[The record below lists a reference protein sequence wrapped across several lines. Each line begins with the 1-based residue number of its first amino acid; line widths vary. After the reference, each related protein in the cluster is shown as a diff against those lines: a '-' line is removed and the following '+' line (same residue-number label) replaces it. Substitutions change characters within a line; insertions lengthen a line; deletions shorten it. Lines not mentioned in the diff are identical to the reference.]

1 MDARDR
7 YLRILCLEDWRDTMG
22 ETPIAVLGLGEAGS
36 AFASDLI
43 AAGGHVRAYDPVITA
58 LPGAVNCVNEADAAR
73 TAGLILSVNT
83 GGAALSVFQ
92 AAADHVAAGAVWAD
106 MNTTAPTLKRR
117 LSTLASVRG
126 VAFADIAIMGAVA
139 GRGLAT
145 RLLASGDGA
154 PRAAMMLGAYG
165 AYAEVLD
172 GRQPNASFSEVCF
185 TRVCR
190 LPSSRLLRRHMP
202 WGWRTGC
209 GTTLLKNLPTHRRN
223 RSIRSCQG
231 HTAMPPAELTK
242 WKLQRRCSP
251 I

>member
-1 MDARDR
+1 MSALTIRLSPPYR
-7 YLRILCLEDWRDTMG
+7 
-22 ETPIAVLGLGEAGS
+22 GL
-36 AFASDLI
+36 SD
-43 AAGGHVRAYDPVITA
+43 
-58 LPGAVNCVNEADAAR
+58 CVNEADAAR

-126 VAFADIAIMGAVA
+126 RRRLRIFAIMGAVA

-190 LPSSRLLRRHMP
+190 LPSSRLLRRHTP

-209 GTTLLKNLPTHRRN
+209 GTTLLKNLPTHREIHQYGRLGDN
-223 RSIRSCQG
+223 R
-231 HTAMPPAELTK
+231 MPPESSTK

-251 I
+251 IYGLNRTLRARRRSLYVASAQDGADQG

>member
-1 MDARDR
+1 MEWTARDR

-43 AAGGHVRAYDPVITA
+43 
-58 LPGAVNCVNEADAAR
+58 
-73 TAGLILSVNT
+73 
-83 GGAALSVFQ
+83 
-92 AAADHVAAGAVWAD
+92 AAGAVWAD

-145 RLLASGDGA
+145 PLLASGDGA
-154 PRAAMMLGAYG
+154 PRAAIMLRAYG

-172 GRQPNASFSEVCF
+172 GPAGAAAE
-185 TRVCR
+185 RV
-190 LPSSRLLRRHMP
+190 LLRSVFYKGISAAVVEALAAARALGLEDWLRDNIAQELANSSEESLDTIVSGTYRHAA
-202 WGWRTGC
+202 
-209 GTTLLKNLPTHRRN
+209 RRADEMEAAA
-223 RSIRSCQG
+223 
-231 HTAMPPAELTK
+231 AMLTDLGGEPDIARAAEVSL
-242 WKLQRRCSP
+242 RRLCAGRG
-251 I
+251 